1 MAGHLSLRDSTA
13 YLRRRG
19 EVGQT
24 GERQG
29 GFFFLPVFSLEVNIL
44 WMCDTV
50 QVTV

>member
-1 MAGHLSLRDSTA
+1 M
-13 YLRRRG
+13 
-19 EVGQT
+19 GQT

-29 GFFFLPVFSLEVNIL
+29 GFFLPVFSLEVNIL

>member
-1 MAGHLSLRDSTA
+1 M
-13 YLRRRG
+13 
-19 EVGQT
+19 GQT

-29 GFFFLPVFSLEVNIL
+29 GVFFFLPVFSLEVNIL